1 MDVITR
7 IVRTRNIAQAIV
19 EEAERRRDEIIV
31 LGARDRHKPGQRVFG
46 PRVDY
51 VLRNAALPGDGG
63 RGAGAHLMLRVN
75 QVLAVTF
82 VVLGV
87 ALAVVTTV
95 HGGGQVGYLEAA
107 VFLLL
112 GILRLRATRG

>member
-1 MDVITR
+1 
-7 IVRTRNIAQAIV
+7 
-19 EEAERRRDEIIV
+19 
-31 LGARDRHKPGQRVFG
+31 
-46 PRVDY
+46 
-51 VLRNAALPGDGG
+51 
-63 RGAGAHLMLRVN
+63 MLRLN
-75 QVLAVTF
+75 KMLAVTF